1 MSTTPSGTPS
11 PGGSSTSSSAQSAN
25 NLAGNSNNNPYQV
38 EYPFKVLQE
47 YCEKYLLQQQD
58 QHHLGNQLLS
68 GNHHHNHQPASKRAK
83 LDTMNV
89 KLEASRMA
97 YLLQGQ
103 LQRQTVVVPKTEY
116 SVPPYH
122 QINYAHQQQQQQQQ
136 QSWFYHQQQQ
146 YLQQH
151 QLFSSGQHIA
161 SGDNKQQQQ
170 LFSSGH
176 QMAADAES
184 KQQHQLFPS
193 GQHIVDQ
200 SQQNYAAYSSND
212 HASNHASIATAQSR
226 NLAGNSNSNPV
237 IEVND
242 ASDVNSAE
250 SEKEIS
256 TKISDPWTEPQ
267 ESYNHNL

>member
-1 MSTTPSGTPS
+1 
-11 PGGSSTSSSAQSAN
+11 
-25 NLAGNSNNNPYQV
+25 
-38 EYPFKVLQE
+38 
-47 YCEKYLLQQQD
+47 
-58 QHHLGNQLLS
+58 
-68 GNHHHNHQPASKRAK
+68 
-83 LDTMNV
+83 
-89 KLEASRMA
+89 MA

-170 LFSSGH
+170 
-176 QMAADAES
+176 
-184 KQQHQLFPS
+184 HQLFPS

-212 HASNHASIATAQSR
+212 HASIAAAQSR
-226 NLAGNSNSNPV
+226 NLVGNSNSNPV

-267 ESYNHNL
+267 ESYDHNL

>member
-68 GNHHHNHQPASKRAK
+68 GNHHQPASKRAK

-116 SVPPYH
+116 SVPSYH
-122 QINYAHQQQQQQQQ
+122 QINYAHQQQQQQQQQ

-176 QMAADAES
+176 QMTADAES
-184 KQQHQLFPS
+184 KQQQQHQLFPN
-193 GQHIVDQ
+193 GQHQ

-212 HASNHASIATAQSR
+212 HASNHASIAQST
-226 NLAGNSNSNPV
+226 NLAGNSNSNAV

-242 ASDVNSAE
+242 ASDVNTAE
-250 SEKEIS
+250 SDKEIS